1 MKRKILSGILM
12 DDFILE
18 DGKSVLLE
26 KLKSKGSDFKLFPTN
41 LFIKVFS
48 KAVKEKD
55 TAL

>member
-12 DDFILE
+12 EGFILE
-18 DGKSVLLE
+18 DGKLVLLE
-26 KLKSKGSDFKLFPTN
+26 KLKSKGSDFNLFPTN

-48 KAVKEKD
+48 KVVKEKD